1 MLAHDVQRQIVCDID
16 RSPFIGIIAD
26 GTTNEDGMEQ
36 FSISVRY
43 LEVSTFVVHDA
54 FLVFYN
60 PNSSTA
66 DALTSAIVNDVM
78 LRLNIPLAKLRG
90 HSFDGASNMN

>member
-26 GTTNEDGMEQ
+26 GTTNENGMEQ

-54 FLVFYN
+54 
-60 PNSSTA
+60 
-66 DALTSAIVNDVM
+66 
-78 LRLNIPLAKLRG
+78 
-90 HSFDGASNMN
+90 

>member
-26 GTTNEDGMEQ
+26 GTTDEDGMEQ

-43 LEVSTFVVHDA
+43 LEVSTFVV
-54 FLVFYN
+54 
-60 PNSSTA
+60 
-66 DALTSAIVNDVM
+66 
-78 LRLNIPLAKLRG
+78 LACFSWLLQ
-90 HSFDGASNMN
+90 SE